1 MIQIGAKTQRF
12 RCGNIETII
21 MSDLK
26 KIKLTIPTKVHGEIR
41 FHGLRVPLRK
51 ANGSGQTKMLAGG
64 EPMFSIIRWSDFV
77 KAIRTERQVL

>member
-1 MIQIGAKTQRF
+1 MLQIGAKTQRF

-41 FHGLRVPLRK
+41 FHGLRVPPFAKRTAPGRLRCSLA
-51 ANGSGQTKMLAGG
+51 ANQCLAL
-64 EPMFSIIRWSDFV
+64 SDGV
-77 KAIRTERQVL
+77 IS